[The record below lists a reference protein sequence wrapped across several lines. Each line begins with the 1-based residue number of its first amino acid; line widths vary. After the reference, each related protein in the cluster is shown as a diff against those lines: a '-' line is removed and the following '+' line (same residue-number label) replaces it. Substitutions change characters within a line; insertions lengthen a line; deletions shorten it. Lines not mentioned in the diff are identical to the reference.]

1 MRKRDALKLHNRDEV
16 EVKIDGKWSPG
27 YILGDPKEE
36 SGRVILP
43 VQSPQ
48 WGYIQVDHTDIR

>member
-16 EVKIDGKWSPG
+16 EVRIDGKWTHG
-27 YILGDPKEE
+27 YILGSPKEE
-36 SGRVILP
+36 SGRVIIP
-43 VQSPQ
+43 VKSPQ